1 MKAMIFAAGLGTRLK
16 PITDTIPKALVLI
29 DGKPLLY
36 RVVSKLKAAGI
47 SDFVIN
53 VHHFADSIIGYTH
66 EQDDFGA
73 NVHFS
78 DERDL
83 LRETG
88 GGIKFARPL
97 LEGGPFLVHNV
108 DILSDLDVGWFIAQ
122 ARPDAL
128 SNILVSDRKTQ
139 RYFLFD
145 DAMRLVGW
153 TNLATGEVRSP
164 YGKIDPW
171 RFRKYAFAGIHCVS
185 GGIFKVFDED
195 GWGDRFSIT
204 DFYIQECARHPI
216 YGIVPSELRL
226 IDVGKVETLAE
237 ADEFVINTLKTY

>member
-16 PITDTIPKALVLI
+16 PITDTLPKALVPI

-36 RVVSKLKAAGI
+36 RVVSKLKEAGF

-53 VHHFADSIIGYTH
+53 VHHFPDSIIGYTH
-66 EQDDFGA
+66 EQGDFGV
-73 NVHFS
+73 NVRFS
-78 DERDL
+78 DERDF

-108 DILSDLDVGWFIAQ
+108 DILSDLDVDWFVSQ

-128 SNILVSDRKTQ
+128 SNILVSDRRTQ

-145 DAMRLVGW
+145 DGMRLVGW
-153 TNLATGEVRSP
+153 TNLATGEVKSP
-164 YGKIDPW
+164 YGDIDPS
-171 RFRKYAFAGIHCVS
+171 RFRKYAFSGIHYVS
-185 GGIFKVFDED
+185 DGIFKVFDED

-204 DFYIQECARHPI
+204 DFYIKECDRHPI
-216 YGIVPSELRL
+216 YGVVPQDLHL
-226 IDVGKVETLAE
+226 IDVGKFETLSE
-237 ADEFVINTLKTY
+237 ADDFVRKTLKNN

>member
-1 MKAMIFAAGLGTRLK
+1 MKAMIFAAGLGTRLR
-16 PITDTIPKALVLI
+16 PVTDTLPKALVPI

-47 SDFVIN
+47 TDFVIN
-53 VHHFADSIIGYTH
+53 VHHFPDSIIGYTH
-66 EQDDFGA
+66 EQNDFGV
-73 NVHFS
+73 NVRFS
-78 DERDL
+78 DERDF

-88 GGIKFARPL
+88 GGIRFARPL

-108 DILSDLDVGWFIAQ
+108 DILSDLDVNWFISQ

-128 SNILVSDRKTQ
+128 SNILVSDRRTQ

-145 DAMRLVGW
+145 DGMRLVGW

-164 YGKIDPW
+164 YGDIDPA
-171 RFRKYAFAGIHCVS
+171 RFRKYAFAGIHCIS
-185 GGIFKVFDED
+185 DRIFKVFDED

-204 DFYIQECARHPI
+204 DFYIRECQRHPV
-216 YGIVPSELRL
+216 YGIVPPELKL
-226 IDVGKVETLAE
+226 IDVGKFETLSEAE
-237 ADEFVINTLKTY
+237 GFVRNTIDSN